1 MNQWRFKLDSNLP
14 GDLRQI
20 AEWIYRAEENLARGI
35 PFQSSN
41 YSAEENYRRFK
52 ELLDE
57 HQVKRKEKRRFFF
70 MLRFHFR
77 PFSLT
82 KKSLQLVFNVL
93 NVIPI

>member
-35 PFQSSN
+35 PFQASN

-57 HQVKRKEKRRFFF
+57 HQVKRKKNVDFFF
-70 MLRFHFR
+70 MLRFHLGDFY
-77 PFSLT
+77 
-82 KKSLQLVFNVL
+82 
-93 NVIPI
+93 

>member
-41 YSAEENYRRFK
+41 YSAEENYQRFK

-57 HQVKRKEKRRFFF
+57 HQVREKKSKKTFFF
-70 MLRFHFR
+70 SFLWFR
-77 PFSLT
+77 
-82 KKSLQLVFNVL
+82 
-93 NVIPI
+93 